1 MTEQRLEPGAA
12 ASLALN
18 TLSAQIDA
26 LINCTSGAAKMQ
38 AESLIVL
45 LNSNMQLII
54 EASNAQVDEID
65 FLVDTLHVRDG
76 ELDKA
81 VANEVILSKEL
92 TKLRAGRLDDEKK
105 IRAIM
110 DTHEQIKNQ
119 RDNYK
124 READEV
130 GKVKAEIKRLRA
142 QAERHDAAQAKKD
155 AELTAANQT
164 IQRLRSR
171 LSPTAEA
178 ARGLLDML
186 RFTRQVLILEGLATE
201 QTIDYNGE
209 QFHVYRRPG
218 DVTKAFNPSG
228 DNRVSRE
235 HMYYF
240 RVETNAGYHCDV
252 VPLEGGDAAA
262 AKHKALPAKV
272 KAHLVSMFK
281 EETLFDRDKVVMRS
295 DAMTERLNEI
305 EALIVP
311 TEIIVSSIEKELI
324 TNQVITN
331 STVNRNKNKRR
342 AA

>member
-1 MTEQRLEPGAA
+1 MTQINPGTAATLEH
-12 ASLALN
+12 N
-18 TLSAQIDA
+18 TLTAQINA
-26 LINCTSGAAKMQ
+26 IIAGASGATKSQ
-38 AESLIVL
+38 AESLLALVD
-45 LNSNMQLII
+45 SNMQLII

-324 TNQVITN
+324 TNRVITN